1 MPPIY
6 PAGRRQLAEVPLE
19 EPRNL
24 VDGFVGLVQRS
35 ELKLEDVRAYG
46 DHLQPHLDV
55 VPAGVRG
62 QPDGVV
68 QQNLMG
74 ADLDQQRGRPA
85 RAAKT
90 GLTSGAE
97 RSPAGTYR
105 PAYQPMAS

>member
-1 MPPIY
+1 M
-6 PAGRRQLAEVPLE
+6 PLE
-19 EPRNL
+19 EPRDL
-24 VDGFVGLVQRS
+24 VDGLVGLVQRS
-35 ELKLEDVRAYG
+35 ELKLEDVRAFG
-46 DHLQPHLDV
+46 DHLQPHLD
-55 VPAGVRG
+55 
-62 QPDGVV
+62 VV

-105 PAYQPMAS
+105 SAYQPMAS